1 MTVEE
6 KLIWTEKYRT
16 LATGAISDA
25 MDSLGLKRGA
35 VQGLRPLESHQPRT
49 AGFARTIRQQR
60 RQTPWDGQN
69 LAKQGNI
76 IDTRTEPGDLLV
88 IDMDGITDV
97 ATGGDL
103 LSLRAK
109 LRGVT
114 GELTNGC
121 LRDADEIAAMQ
132 FPVYCAGTVP
142 VKSAFDIETAALD
155 VPVVIGGVQIIPGDL
170 VVMDRTGVM
179 VVPAAKIAEV
189 YDIASHITAS
199 EDLVAELLREG
210 KSLAQARQQASE

>member
-6 KLIWTEKYRT
+6 KLLWTEKYRT

-25 MDSLGLKRGA
+25 MDSLGLKRSA

-142 VKSAFDIETAALD
+142 VKSAFDIETTALD

-189 YDIASHITAS
+189 YDIASHITAR